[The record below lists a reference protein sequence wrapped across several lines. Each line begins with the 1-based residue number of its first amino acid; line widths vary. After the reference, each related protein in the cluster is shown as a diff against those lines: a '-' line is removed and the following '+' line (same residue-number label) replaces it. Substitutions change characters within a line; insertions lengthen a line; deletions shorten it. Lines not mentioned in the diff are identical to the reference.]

1 MILNQVF
8 NPAVKCM
15 ILTDDNSY
23 NTDIGKTNEKLGD
36 VAPSIAL
43 QIEIRV
49 ECRGAK
55 MGYGKLQ

>member
-1 MILNQVF
+1 MVI
-8 NPAVKCM
+8 
-15 ILTDDNSY
+15 TDPNEYD
-23 NTDIGKTNEKLGD
+23 TKIGATPDFKLADIE
-36 VAPSIAL
+36 PSIAL

>member
-8 NPAVKCM
+8 NPCVKCM
-15 ILTDDNSY
+15 VLTDDNSY
-23 NTDIGKTNEKLGD
+23 NENLLKPDEKIGD

-55 MGYGKLQ
+55 MGYGKVQ

>member
-1 MILNQVF
+1 MVIADTVEYDTKAGVTPKFEL
-8 NPAVKCM
+8 A
-15 ILTDDNSY
+15 
-23 NTDIGKTNEKLGD
+23 DI
-36 VAPSIAL
+36 APSIAL